1 MPLRPALALKLA
13 MPAALVGVAAVG
25 VATAGAADTQLE
37 AQPCVIT
44 LAPQYPGQAN
54 GSLLVRPI
62 PDSAIACPGFAF
74 DSQTM
79 SVNIDFRDAAG
90 VGGPTLRTNEV
101 TTYDAALNRVVETT
115 ALELYAWSTSS
126 ATGIFTQVAP
136 SSLQAGSFWLTNPA
150 DSKNYRLVLGA
161 PFQVTRTTPAPPACT
176 LRLASRYAYKWD
188 QENYFVIPDS
198 AVRCDG
204 FTYTSQSA
212 SLSMYFNSKVMGA
225 GNIANMQ
232 RRVFNRSTGTYSTV
246 YELRLTSYA
255 GNDNNQSP
263 NAFSREN
270 DLSASTGGSAW
281 TWGRFT
287 QGTEGATVSP
297 NVNPNPQQL
306 DPQYRLT
313 LARSFAIKRSTTV
326 RATTRRL
333 PGGST
338 RVNIH
343 ADRNWSFQNGVAPTY
358 RRQTVLLA
366 TPADRAVLKVGGT
379 VVRRI
384 KLSPYGNASITIPAG
399 ASRRSYSVTLV
410 ETDNNF
416 AGTATFRA

>member
-1 MPLRPALALKLA
+1 MPLRPAFSLKLVV
-13 MPAALVGVAAVG
+13 PAALVGVAAVG
-25 VATAGAADTQLE
+25 VATAGATDTQLE
-37 AQPCVIT
+37 AQPCVIS
-44 LAPQYPGQAN
+44 LAPQYTAN
-54 GSLLVRPI
+54 ASGELLVRPI

-74 DSQTM
+74 DSQTI

-90 VGGPTLRTNEV
+90 AGGPALRTSSV
-101 TTYDAALNRVVETT
+101 STYDAALNRVVETT
-115 ALELYAWSTSS
+115 ALQLTAWGTSS

-136 SSLQAGSFWLTNPA
+136 DYSQGSFWLTNPA

-212 SLSMYFNSKVMGA
+212 TLSMYFNSRVMGA
-225 GNIANMQ
+225 GDIRNIQ
-232 RRVFNRSTGTYSTV
+232 RRVFNRSTGTYSRV
-246 YELRLTSYA
+246 WELRLTSY
-255 GNDNNQSP
+255 GSNSQSP
-263 NAFSREN
+263 TAFTREN
-270 DLSASTGGSAW
+270 GLSAPAGSGGW

-287 QGTEGATVSP
+287 QGTEGATVNP
-297 NVNPNPQQL
+297 DVNPDPLQSY
-306 DPQYRLT
+306 PQYRLT
-313 LARSFAIKRSTTV
+313 LARSFAIKRATTV

-358 RRQTVLLA
+358 RRQTVLPA

>member
-1 MPLRPALALKLA
+1 MPLRPAFSLKLVV
-13 MPAALVGVAAVG
+13 PAALVGVAAVG

-44 LAPQYPGQAN
+44 LAPQYTAN
-54 GSLLVRPI
+54 ASGELLVRPI

-74 DSQTM
+74 DSQTI

-90 VGGPTLRTNEV
+90 AGGPALRTSSV
-101 TTYDAALNRVVETT
+101 STYDAALNRVVETT
-115 ALELYAWSTSS
+115 ALQLTAWGTSS

-136 SSLQAGSFWLTNPA
+136 DYSQGSFWLTNPA

-212 SLSMYFNSKVMGA
+212 TLSMYFNSRVMGA
-225 GNIANMQ
+225 GDIRNIQ

-270 DLSASTGGSAW
+270 ALSAPTGGSGW

-287 QGTEGATVSP
+287 QGKEGATVSP
-297 NVNPNPQQL
+297 NVNPNPQQMS
-306 DPQYRLT
+306 PEYRLT
-313 LARSFAIKRSTTV
+313 LARSFAIKRATTV

-358 RRQTVLLA
+358 RRQTVLAA

>member
-25 VATAGAADTQLE
+25 VATAGATDTQLE
-37 AQPCVIT
+37 AQPCVIS
-44 LAPQYPGQAN
+44 LAPQYTAN
-54 GSLLVRPI
+54 ASGELLVRPI

-90 VGGPTLRTNEV
+90 AGGPALRTSSV
-101 TTYDAALNRVVETT
+101 STYDAALNRVVETT
-115 ALELYAWSTSS
+115 ALQLTAWGTSS

-136 SSLQAGSFWLTNPA
+136 DYSQGSFWLTNPA

-212 SLSMYFNSKVMGA
+212 TLSMYFNSRVMGA
-225 GNIANMQ
+225 GNIRNVQ

-263 NAFSREN
+263 TAFSREN
-270 DLSASTGGSAW
+270 GLSAPTGGSGW

-287 QGTEGATVSP
+287 QGKEGATVSP

-313 LARSFAIKRSTTV
+313 LARSFAIKRATTV

-358 RRQTVLLA
+358 RRQTVLPA

>member
-1 MPLRPALALKLA
+1 MPLRPAFSLNLVV
-13 MPAALVGVAAVG
+13 PAALVGVAAVG
-25 VATAGAADTQLE
+25 VATAGATDTQLE

-44 LAPQYPGQAN
+44 LAPQYSAN
-54 GSLLVRPI
+54 MSGELRVRPI

-90 VGGPTLRTNEV
+90 AGGPTLRTDEV
-101 TTYDAALNRVVETT
+101 TTYDAALNRVVKTT

-126 ATGIFTQVAP
+126 ATGIFTQVA
-136 SSLQAGSFWLTNPA
+136 SDNLVAGSFWLRNPA

-176 LRLASRYAYKWD
+176 VRLASRYAYKWD
-188 QENYFVIPDS
+188 QQNYFVIPDS

-204 FTYTSQSA
+204 FTYNSQSA
-212 SLSMYFNSKVMGA
+212 NLFMYFNSKVTGA
-225 GNIANMQ
+225 GTISNTS
-232 RRVFNRSTGTYSTV
+232 RRVFNRSAGTYSTV

-255 GNDNNQSP
+255 GNDNNQSAA
-263 NAFSREN
+263 AFSREN
-270 DLSASTGGSAW
+270 GLSAPAGGSGW

-287 QGTEGATVSP
+287 QGKEGATVSP

-306 DPQYRLT
+306 EPQYRLT
-313 LARSFAIKRSTTV
+313 LARSFAIKRATTV

-358 RRQTVLLA
+358 RRQTVLSA

>member
-25 VATAGAADTQLE
+25 VATAGATDTQLE
-37 AQPCVIT
+37 AQPCVIS
-44 LAPQYPGQAN
+44 LAPQYTAN
-54 GSLLVRPI
+54 ASGELLVRPI

-90 VGGPTLRTNEV
+90 AGGPALRTSSV
-101 TTYDAALNRVVETT
+101 STYDAALNRVVETT
-115 ALELYAWSTSS
+115 ALQLTAWGTSS

-136 SSLQAGSFWLTNPA
+136 DYSQGSFWLTNPA

-212 SLSMYFNSKVMGA
+212 TLSMYFNSRVMGA
-225 GNIANMQ
+225 GSIRNIQ

-270 DLSASTGGSAW
+270 ALSAPTGGSGW

-297 NVNPNPQQL
+297 NVNPNPQQMS
-306 DPQYRLT
+306 PEYRLT
-313 LARSFAIKRSTTV
+313 LARSFAIKRATTV

-358 RRQTVLLA
+358 RRQTVLPA

>member
-1 MPLRPALALKLA
+1 M
-13 MPAALVGVAAVG
+13 
-25 VATAGAADTQLE
+25 
-37 AQPCVIT
+37 
-44 LAPQYPGQAN
+44 
-54 GSLLVRPI
+54 
-62 PDSAIACPGFAF
+62 
-74 DSQTM
+74 
-79 SVNIDFRDAAG
+79 
-90 VGGPTLRTNEV
+90 
-101 TTYDAALNRVVETT
+101 
-115 ALELYAWSTSS
+115 
-126 ATGIFTQVAP
+126 
-136 SSLQAGSFWLTNPA
+136 
-150 DSKNYRLVLGA
+150 
-161 PFQVTRTTPAPPACT
+161 
-176 LRLASRYAYKWD
+176 
-188 QENYFVIPDS
+188 
-198 AVRCDG
+198 
-204 FTYTSQSA
+204 
-212 SLSMYFNSKVMGA
+212 
-225 GNIANMQ
+225 
-232 RRVFNRSTGTYSTV
+232 
-246 YELRLTSYA
+246 
-255 GNDNNQSP
+255 
-263 NAFSREN
+263 
-270 DLSASTGGSAW
+270 
-281 TWGRFT
+281 
-287 QGTEGATVSP
+287 SP

-313 LARSFAIKRSTTV
+313 LARSFAIKRATTV